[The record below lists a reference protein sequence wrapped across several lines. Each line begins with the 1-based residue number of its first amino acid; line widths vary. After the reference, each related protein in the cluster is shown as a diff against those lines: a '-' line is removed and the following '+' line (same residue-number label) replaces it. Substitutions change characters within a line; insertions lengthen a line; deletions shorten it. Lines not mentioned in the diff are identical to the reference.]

1 MTLSYAV
8 AEADAAT
15 GDYVITFAP
24 AAESIA
30 LSSALDFSGAGTNV
44 WIVGPA
50 SINCSDGGSFS
61 VGGGTTVNISGLTI
75 SHEAS
80 SFDNDGVL
88 NLSSCTFTEN
98 AGGPQ
103 GGAIENDG
111 TMTVVSSTF
120 SDNSDHD
127 GGAISNLGTLT
138 VTSSTFS
145 GNYADYL
152 GGAIQNA
159 GTLSVTSCTIADN
172 TALVGGGIYNYPG
185 GAVSIASSTI
195 AGNTAS
201 WSNDGG
207 GICND
212 STLPVTIVNTIVAG
226 NTSSGAPDIEDT
238 YGTVSASHSLVES
251 AAGNDVTATDGNIVG
266 VDPDLGSLADNGA
279 ATETMALAADSP
291 ILGAGIG
298 ADQTAVGAG
307 NRLLFDGTY
316 FLTYDAAG
324 NRTAQFK
331 SDSGVLDSTAT
342 DITVYTWNN
351 DNELTSAT
359 HYATA
364 SDYGAGTYTAST
376 EYAITYG
383 NDAFGRM
390 VTRALTTT
398 ADDTTTTTTENFIYN
413 GQNIALVL
421 AADGSIIERE
431 LTGTAADQVF
441 ATEAVVSGVSTVN
454 WLLTDNQGTVRDV
467 VQYGSRGRRSPGLWR
482 VRAVGVAIR
491 ASDAPTFYFNGTWQD
506 PQTGLNDMGARWYD
520 AVDSVFASYDPL
532 GFNGGQ
538 TNTEEFVGDSP
549 TNGTDPTGMADL
561 SIHCPS
567 NLAQPAPSAPAPALG
582 FCGNYTPPV
591 RRFPLTGI
599 FPSSPAFA
607 PPTAPPGAVG
617 TTQNSVPGTPS
628 VTVPVTSPHTPESEL
643 NDIYAAAV
651 EWNKNNRGLLSLK
664 WPPNDCAGQSLDLAN
679 YLREN
684 LEDKKLLKFWT
695 ISVIYGQQYPGHVSG
710 PFDHENAV
718 LLVPSYP
725 NGLPAYVIDPFK
737 FWTWGDSWLGG
748 WWFPGLQTKT
758 QFVMAF
764 PYNDR
769 SQWQSPF
776 PAPPPLSNEQLKD
789 QLLDQRLQQQLF
801 LNNGFGGGFF

>member
-1 MTLSYAV
+1 M
-8 AEADAAT
+8 
-15 GDYVITFAP
+15 
-24 AAESIA
+24 
-30 LSSALDFSGAGTNV
+30 DFSGAGTNV

-50 SINCSDGGSFS
+50 SIDCSDGGSFS

-159 GTLSVTSCTIADN
+159 GTLSVISCTIADN

-251 AAGNDVTATDGNIVG
+251 AAGNDVTTTDGNIVG

-298 ADQTAVGAG
+298 ANQTAVGAG

-316 FLTYDAAG
+316 YLTYDAAG

-331 SDSGVLDSTAT
+331 SDSGVLDSSAT
-342 DITVYTWNN
+342 DITIYTWNN
-351 DNELTSAT
+351 ANELTSAT
-359 HYATA
+359 HYNNY
-364 SDYGAGTYTAST
+364 SDYAAGTYTQT
-376 EYAITYG
+376 NEYAVTYG
-383 NDAFGRM
+383 NDAFGQM
-390 VTRALTTT
+390 VTRT
-398 ADDTTTTTTENFIYN
+398 AAIGNGTSTTTTTENFIYN

-421 AADGSIIERE
+421 DGDGCVIERE

-441 ATEAVVSGVSTVN
+441 ATE
-454 WLLTDNQGTVRDV
+454 VRRVGPDELV
-467 VQYGSRGRRSPGLWR
+467 LDRQPGYGSRRGAVRFRNGHDQRGRSPGLWR
-482 VRAVGVAIR
+482 VRAIDR
-491 ASDAPTFYFNGTWQD
+491 T
-506 PQTGLNDMGARWYD
+506 
-520 AVDSVFASYDPL
+520 
-532 GFNGGQ
+532 
-538 TNTEEFVGDSP
+538 
-549 TNGTDPTGMADL
+549 
-561 SIHCPS
+561 
-567 NLAQPAPSAPAPALG
+567 
-582 FCGNYTPPV
+582 V
-591 RRFPLTGI
+591 RL
-599 FPSSPAFA
+599 
-607 PPTAPPGAVG
+607 
-617 TTQNSVPGTPS
+617 
-628 VTVPVTSPHTPESEL
+628 
-643 NDIYAAAV
+643 
-651 EWNKNNRGLLSLK
+651 
-664 WPPNDCAGQSLDLAN
+664 
-679 YLREN
+679 
-684 LEDKKLLKFWT
+684 LLKR
-695 ISVIYGQQYPGHVSG
+695 PA
-710 PFDHENAV
+710 DV
-718 LLVPSYP
+718 LFQRHLSR
-725 NGLPAYVIDPFK
+725 PA
-737 FWTWGDSWLGG
+737 
-748 WWFPGLQTKT
+748 
-758 QFVMAF
+758 
-764 PYNDR
+764 DR
-769 SQWQSPF
+769 P
-776 PAPPPLSNEQLKD
+776 
-789 QLLDQRLQQQLF
+789 
-801 LNNGFGGGFF
+801 